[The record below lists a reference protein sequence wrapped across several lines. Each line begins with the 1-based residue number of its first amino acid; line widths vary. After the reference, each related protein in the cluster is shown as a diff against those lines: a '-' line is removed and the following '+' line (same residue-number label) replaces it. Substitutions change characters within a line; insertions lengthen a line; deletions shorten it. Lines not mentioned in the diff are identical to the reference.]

1 MQAGIFISEASIISN
16 IGANMNA
23 TNIILYNQADT
34 FTITHTRNNLTN
46 ANVKI
51 SDMRVLVYFQP

>member
-1 MQAGIFISEASIISN
+1 
-16 IGANMNA
+16 MNA